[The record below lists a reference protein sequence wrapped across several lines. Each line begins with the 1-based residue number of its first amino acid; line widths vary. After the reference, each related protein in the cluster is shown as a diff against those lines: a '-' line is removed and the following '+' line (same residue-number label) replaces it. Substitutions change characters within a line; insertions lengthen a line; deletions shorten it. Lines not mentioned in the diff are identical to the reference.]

1 MATHSST
8 LAWKIPWT
16 EEPGSLV
23 GCSPCGFYESD
34 TTEQL
39 DFHFLFSHIGEGN
52 GNPLQYSCLK
62 NPRDRGI
69 WWAAGHDWSDLAAAT
84 ANHFITEQFKTTTS
98 IHWLT
103 VLQVGRRGVI
113 LGDGSAPSR
122 MTVCD
127 FNWENVAEV
136 GMSGAFTWASHSL
149 WAILGF
155 LTAWRLDSKKE
166 HFCES

>member
-113 LGDGSAPSR
+113 LGMARHHHVWQCVTSTGKTWQRLACLGLLPGPLTLCGPS
-122 MTVCD
+122 
-127 FNWENVAEV
+127 
-136 GMSGAFTWASHSL
+136 WAS
-149 WAILGF
+149 
-155 LTAWRLDSKKE
+155 
-166 HFCES
+166 

>member
-8 LAWKIPWT
+8 LARKIPWT

-23 GCSPCGFYESD
+23 GCSPCGCYESD

-39 DFHFLFSHIGEGN
+39 HFHFLFSQIGEGN

-62 NPRDRGI
+62 NPRDGGV

-84 ANHFITEQFKTTTS
+84 ANHFIMEQFKTTTS
-98 IHWLT
+98 IHRLT
-103 VLQVGRRGVI
+103 VLQVGRRGAI
-113 LGDGSAPSR
+113 LG
-122 MTVCD
+122 
-127 FNWENVAEV
+127 VARHHHV
-136 GMSGAFTWASHSL
+136 WQHVTSTGKTWQRLACLGLTWASHSL